1 MWGSEKV
8 RRPCFGGKN
17 LSRTKERVAI
27 DRPDFFQ
34 PMAKDTPTPTPQPSP
49 EVPGSTASP
58 NPEPVNLALSETPA
72 APPATPAEQPS
83 PAPAE
88 AGPSDVAAPEPSSGD
103 PKADL
108 AALSQNGNTNRL
120 SPSDEDKATRLM
132 RVCILE
138 GGEGITSA
146 LAAMPQLPWIL
157 GVRAIESA
165 WQELSPESRAT
176 VLDGLAKMDTDNGY
190 RLRLSMARSLAR
202 VDVPE
207 AVKVAAA
214 TCRSMWNAEA
224 GTLKA
229 EHSKLIGNVFIG
241 RGKPWA
247 LQLQLADL
255 APEDANAI
263 LSAIVFST
271 FNVNNAPITQ
281 LSVLRYAGSRI
292 ASLHENLIGMVA
304 RAVGRWNGKWQSA
317 LRKEV
322 TDLPEAILSV
332 LKPDREP
339 EQRARSSEDSSDR
352 PAAEAVEVPLPA
364 ELEEKLRAAAESED
378 AAAVEAVNQEI
389 AAWREAEK
397 IARLEALDAEEDD
410 EDEDDEDEADAE
422 PAAEEGGG
430 RRQRGRKER
439 KDRPAYVSRDQER
452 GGERGSNFNFSAT
465 LKQLES
471 YVAGLRSDLSSA
483 QNRLRRAEGEGAKS
497 RREDRP
503 VLSHD
508 EANLSPDEL
517 KRLVIQLEARVAE
530 LNARVEELT
539 SDSEARALAMAAGTE
554 QAAPDAV
561 TQLRTLLAL
570 KLQEDYADFLTLQ
583 KESPDA
589 IVQQHYRGLI
599 NHVFEVLLAEQVP
612 LSVPAE
618 PVVAPPLPPSVAH

>member
-1 MWGSEKV
+1 
-8 RRPCFGGKN
+8 
-17 LSRTKERVAI
+17 
-27 DRPDFFQ
+27 
-34 PMAKDTPTPTPQPSP
+34 MAKDLPTPTPESSP
-49 EVPGSTASP
+49 EASGSTDSP
-58 NPEPVNLALSETPA
+58 NPEPVNLAHADTP
-72 APPATPAEQPS
+72 PPLMER
-83 PAPAE
+83 PAPAP
-88 AGPSDVAAPEPSSGD
+88 GDAPAQDSGD
-103 PKADL
+103 PKTDL

-120 SPSDEDKATRLM
+120 SPADEDKATRLM
-132 RVCILE
+132 HTCLLE
-138 GGEGITSA
+138 GGDGISAA
-146 LAAMPQLPWIL
+146 LAAMPLLPWIL
-157 GVRAIESA
+157 GVRAIENA
-165 WQELSPESRAT
+165 WKDLPAEARAT

-202 VDVPE
+202 VELGE

-214 TCRSMWNAEA
+214 TCRSMWNAET

-255 APEDANAI
+255 PPEDANAI

-292 ASLHENLIGMVA
+292 GSLHENLIGMVA

-317 LRKEV
+317 LKKEV

-332 LKPDREP
+332 LKADSVPEP
-339 EQRARSSEDSSDR
+339 RQRASEEPR
-352 PAAEAVEVPLPA
+352 ETAAQEAEVPLPE
-364 ELEEKLRAAAESED
+364 ELQEKLRLAAESED
-378 AAAVEAVNQEI
+378 PAAVEAVNQEI

-397 IARLEALDAEEDD
+397 IARLEALDAEDED
-410 EDEDDEDEADAE
+410 EDEDDDDDEEAE

-430 RRQRGRKER
+430 RRRRGKNDRNDR

-452 GGERGSNFNFSAT
+452 GDRGQSGFNFSAT

-471 YVAGLRSDLSSA
+471 YVTGLRSDLTTA

-497 RREDRP
+497 RREDKP
-503 VLSHD
+503 VLSHE

-517 KRLVIQLEARVAE
+517 KRLVIQLEGRVEE
-530 LNARVEELT
+530 LKARVEELT
-539 SDSEARALAMAAGTE
+539 SDSEVRAFAMAAGTTE
-554 QAAPDAV
+554 AAPDAV

-599 NHVFEVLLAEQVP
+599 NHVFEVLLGEQIP
-612 LSVPAE
+612 LSVPPE
-618 PVVAPPLPPSVAH
+618 PVLAPPLPPSVQH